1 LVKSLVGIHA
11 AAVAITASLLRSQI
25 DIVEDRGIGED
36 ASAVQRIQREL
47 DELALGA
54 APTND
59 QRYAVRRKAETDC
72 LGKAEDR
79 RQVDYDY
86 SELLLQAIDQLDKSL
101 EILARPGG
109 FDRGA
114 RHKVRTRSLFDGDNV
129 VRRALASEKI
139 SQGKTRAMVDEPR
152 DAGST
157 QICIDENDPIARQCS
172 RSRKGE
178 RMGGLPLTG
187 DRGGFVEDS
196 AWPLR
201 AERSPP

>member
-1 LVKSLVGIHA
+1 MPTLMPVGWLTEARKQVVTHRKEDTVTESGFSIHRRRLVKSLVGIHD

-36 ASAVQRIQREL
+36 AGAVQRIQREL

-59 QRYAVRRKAETDC
+59 QRYAVHRKAETDC

-101 EILARPGG
+101 EILARPGE

-114 RHKVRTRSLFDGDNV
+114 PHKVCTRSLFDGDNV

-139 SQGKTRAMVDEPR
+139 SQGKT
-152 DAGST
+152 
-157 QICIDENDPIARQCS
+157 
-172 RSRKGE
+172 
-178 RMGGLPLTG
+178 
-187 DRGGFVEDS
+187 
-196 AWPLR
+196 
-201 AERSPP
+201 